1 MKDKNIEKPDARFD
15 LHQVKTATC
24 ELRSQDGEENS
35 RELIGYAVKWG
46 EMSELLYGDYHEII
60 EKGAITQEVIDKS
73 DILFVWNHERWT
85 MPFARKRP
93 NTSPEESTLTLE
105 LDEIGL
111 KYTAK
116 IADTK
121 EGDALIESVRRGDV
135 SGVSLAFIPE
145 EWDWTELGD
154 GNWLRTV
161 TKISELFD
169 ISPCANPCY
178 DSATISN
185 RSMESLQKHKQ
196 SVIDERSK
204 TEIDAER
211 RKREFEIFELANS

>member
-1 MKDKNIEKPDARFD
+1 MKNKNIEKLDGRFD

-35 RELIGYAVKWG
+35 RELFGYCLMWSQ
-46 EMSELLYGDYHEII
+46 MSELLWGDYHEII
-60 EKGAITQEVIDKS
+60 EKGAISQEVIDKS

-93 NTSPEESTLTLE
+93 NASPEESTLTLE
-105 LDEIGL
+105 LDEVGL

-116 IADTK
+116 IANTQ
-121 EGDALIESVRRGDV
+121 EGDALIEAVRRGDV

-145 EWDWTELGD
+145 DWEWEELGD
-154 GNWLRTV
+154 GNWLRKV

-169 ISPCANPCY
+169 ISPTSYPCY
-178 DSATISN
+178 DSVTISN
-185 RSMESLQKHKQ
+185 RSMESLQQHKQ
-196 SVIDERSK
+196 SIIDERSK
-204 TEIDAER
+204 VQINSER
-211 RKREFEIFELANS
+211 RKREFEIFELQNS